1 MFIIN
6 PSTNAGTTAHSKT
19 LITVVELTTL
29 DAFALVLFVYIVYL
43 SRTYRISVQTSSP
56 PTQSSQALPKFVM
69 SPPRDGLNPPKDDL
83 FTTEQLK
90 NYGGS
95 NPEQSIHVSIKG
107 RILARLVSAVQFL
120 IAWH

>member
-1 MFIIN
+1 
-6 PSTNAGTTAHSKT
+6 
-19 LITVVELTTL
+19 
-29 DAFALVLFVYIVYL
+29 
-43 SRTYRISVQTSSP
+43 
-56 PTQSSQALPKFVM
+56 M